1 MVSLLKSLL
10 MKIDRAMFPL
20 VRDQYAKALEKECV
34 NCCET
39 LLDVGCGRHSVIHRF
54 SKKLKY
60 TVGVDVFEPAIEES
74 KKLKIHNEY
83 KVMDVTKICV
93 GREFQEN
100 SFDCVCALDV
110 IEHLTKE
117 AGLKL
122 INSMEK
128 IARKKVIIACPNGF
142 LRQGVYDGN
151 PFQVHISGW
160 EMDEMRNMGYRVV
173 GINGWKYLRGETGK
187 IKWRPRIFWS
197 GISLLSQLI
206 VTNRPSKAFQIL
218 CVKDLQ

>member
-1 MVSLLKSLL
+1 VGDTRLS
-10 MKIDRAMFPL
+10 IDFR
-20 VRDQYAKALEKECV
+20 
-34 NCCET
+34 
-39 LLDVGCGRHSVIHRF
+39 
-54 SKKLKY
+54 KKLKY
-60 TVGVDVFEPAIEES
+60 TVGVDVFELAIEES
-74 KKLKIHNEY
+74 KKLKIHNES

-142 LRQGVYDGN
+142 LRQGVHDGN
-151 PFQVHISGW
+151 SFQVHISGW

-173 GINGWKYLRGETGK
+173 GINGWKYLRGEAGK
-187 IKWRPRIFWS
+187 IKWRPRIFWG
-197 GISLLSQLI
+197 GISLLSRLI
-206 VTNRPSKAFQIL
+206 VTNRPSKAFEIL